1 MFIHK
6 TLNLTIPPEW
16 LINHAFSLL
25 PDITNERET
34 ILKKHGYDILKA
46 KHEIL
51 QEPHN
56 NVFRKINYNGEILLH
71 AQINFLDLGNE
82 SLNWVKE
89 NIESS
94 INMFEISY
102 TTVNRKISG
111 AHTDTTDGY
120 VFIYPLDTGGDNV
133 KTVFYKEKGC
143 NLVRESR
150 LIYNDYNNLEK
161 IDEII
166 LQPQKW
172 TIFNTRVIHA
182 VEGMERSRILLQA
195 RNFCYDFNNPLI
207 Q

>member
-6 TLNLTIPPEW
+6 TFDLPIPPEW
-16 LINHAFSLL
+16 LTKHALSLL
-25 PDITNERET
+25 PDVTSERET
-34 ILKKHGYDILKA
+34 ILKKHNYDILKA
-46 KHEIL
+46 KNEIKN
-51 QEPHN
+51 EPHN
-56 NVFRKINYNGEILLH
+56 NVFRKINVDGQTLLH
-71 AQINFLDLGNE
+71 AQINFLDLGIN
-82 SLNWVKE
+82 SLNWVKD
-89 NIESS
+89 NIDNT

-102 TTVNRKISG
+102 TTLNRKISG
-111 AHTDTTDGY
+111 AHTDTTEGF
-120 VFIYPLDTGGDNV
+120 VFIYPIDTGGENV
-133 KTVFYKEKGC
+133 KTIFYKEKGC
-143 NLVRESR
+143 ELVRESR

-195 RNFCYDFNNPLI
+195 RNSRYDFNNPLI